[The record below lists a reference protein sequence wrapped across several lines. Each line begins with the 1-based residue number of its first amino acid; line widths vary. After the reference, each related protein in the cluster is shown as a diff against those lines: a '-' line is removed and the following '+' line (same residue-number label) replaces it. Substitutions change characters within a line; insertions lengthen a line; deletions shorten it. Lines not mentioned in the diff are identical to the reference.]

1 MRVAAGLI
9 MLGIG
14 STVAAAAYSLPPERP
29 VTLPPGPGVELV
41 QAHCSA
47 CHSLDYVTT
56 QPRGK
61 GARFWADNVEKMIDT
76 HGAEIPPEDAK
87 AITAYLGRTFG

>member
-1 MRVAAGLI
+1 MKVTVALL
-9 MLGIG
+9 MLGIA
-14 STVAAAAYSLPPERP
+14 STVAAAAYSLPTETP
-29 VTLPPGPGVELV
+29 VVLPRGEGVELV
-41 QAHCSA
+41 EAHCSA
-47 CHSLDYVTT
+47 CHSLDFVTT

-61 GARFWADNVEKMIDT
+61 GETFWADNVAKMIDT

>member
-1 MRVAAGLI
+1 

-14 STVAAAAYSLPPERP
+14 SAVAAAAYSLPPEKP
-29 VTLPPGPGVELV
+29 VVLPKGAGVELV
-41 QAHCSA
+41 EAHCSA

-61 GARFWADNVEKMIDT
+61 GERFWAENVAKMIDT
-76 HGAEIPPEDAK
+76 HGAEIPPGDVK
-87 AITAYLGRTFG
+87 AVVAYLGRTFG

>member
-1 MRVAAGLI
+1 
-9 MLGIG
+9 MLGIA
-14 STVAAAAYSLPPERP
+14 STVAAAAYSLPPEQP
-29 VTLPPGPGVELV
+29 LTLPRGAGVELV
-41 QAHCSA
+41 EAHCAA

-61 GARFWADNVEKMIDT
+61 GAKFWADNVEKMIDT
-76 HGAEIPPEDAK
+76 HGAEIPAEDAK